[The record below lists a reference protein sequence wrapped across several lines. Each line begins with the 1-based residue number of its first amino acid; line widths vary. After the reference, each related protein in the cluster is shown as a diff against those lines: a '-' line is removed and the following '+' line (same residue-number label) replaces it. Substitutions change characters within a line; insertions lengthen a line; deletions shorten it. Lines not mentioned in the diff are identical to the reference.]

1 MADNETDANTAEES
15 SPGTAPPGAIPVG
28 STPTD
33 DGADRPGAP
42 LAGGS
47 ARPRRAVRTEVD
59 IAPPPWLLRVFLL
72 GAATICGLLVGLW
85 MLERLQGLLTIL
97 LVSLFLAFAIE
108 PAVNWL
114 AARGMRR
121 GLATGLVFIGLI
133 AVTSAFFGTLGALLV
148 DQAISLVQNAPTNVV
163 QLVDWINRTF
173 NTQLSADD
181 ISKYATEWS
190 GQLEGYLVG
199 FAENAWGIGT
209 AAVGALFQ
217 VLGILLFTFYFA
229 ADGPRFRNAV
239 CSLLPP
245 EKQVHVLRAWDIAV
259 DKTGGYIYSRALLA
273 LCAAVAHYAALRI
286 LDIPSALALALWVGV
301 VSQFIP
307 TVGTYLAGALPVIVA
322 LVDDPRA
329 ALWILGFI
337 LIYQQF
343 ENYVLQPRITA
354 TTLDMHPAV
363 AFGAVLAGAALL
375 GPTGALLAIPVTAT
389 VQAFAGAYIRRYEV
403 KSDDTGTPE
412 PGGKTGRKK
421 RWTGFLPSKRHP
433 ADSPR
438 VNPRRKDN
446 G

>member
-1 MADNETDANTAEES
+1 MADHETDSNASEES
-15 SPGTAPPGAIPVG
+15 SAPGTDNSALGTGSAPEAAAGAEAV
-28 STPTD
+28 
-33 DGADRPGAP
+33 
-42 LAGGS
+42 
-47 ARPRRAVRTEVD
+47 ARPRRTVRTEVD

-72 GAATICGLLVGLW
+72 GAATVCGLLAGLW
-85 MLERLQGLLTIL
+85 MLERLRGLLTVL

-108 PAVNWL
+108 PAVNRL
-114 AARGMRR
+114 ARRGVKR
-121 GLATGLVFIGLI
+121 GLATGLVFLGLI
-133 AVTSAFFGTLGALLV
+133 AIVVTFFGALGTLLV
-148 DQAISLVQNAPTNVV
+148 DQITALVQNTPTNAV

-173 NTQLSADD
+173 GTQLSADD
-181 ISKYATEWS
+181 IRKYTTEWS
-190 GQLEGYLVG
+190 GQLEGYLVS

-217 VLGILLFTFYFA
+217 ILGILLFTFYFA

-245 EKQVHVLRAWDIAV
+245 AKQVHVLRAWDIAV
-259 DKTGGYIYSRALLA
+259 EKTGGYIYSRGLLA
-273 LCAAVAHYAALRI
+273 LCSAIAHYAALRI

-307 TVGTYLAGALPVIVA
+307 TVGTYLAGAVPVIVA

-337 LIYQQF
+337 IVYQQF

-375 GPTGALLAIPVTAT
+375 GATGAVLAIPVTAT
-389 VQAFAGAYIRRYEV
+389 VQAFAGAYIRTYEV
-403 KSDDTGTPE
+403 QSDEDK
-412 PGGKTGRKK
+412 PGHDGQPRRKK
-421 RWTGFLPSKRHP
+421 RWTRFLPSARRS
-433 ADSPR
+433 ADTPPTQKNS
-438 VNPRRKDN
+438 
-446 G
+446 